1 MSTADLCLST
11 DPMELRGA
19 LISKQVHRRK
29 PRRWA
34 QEKLQV
40 TPLSHKKLVCQW
52 LEESPLPLTLTP
64 QEEKEIPLSIDTTLV
79 PRCTPN
85 SSLVADSNTKD
96 VTKSTTTSP
105 KANGAED
112 DGVDVAAGASDSEG
126 ILGETPARPVLE
138 QQRRTLE
145 KTTRQPSPVQPKW
158 MGRKTITRWKLR
170 FKLKTDRE

>member
-1 MSTADLCLST
+1 MSVNG
-11 DPMELRGA
+11 PYVIWGGA
-19 LISKQVHRRK
+19 LKASAPEKAK
-29 PRRWA
+29 TLGPGEA
-34 QEKLQV
+34 SSDSTEPQETCMSV
-40 TPLSHKKLVCQW
+40 TKW

-64 QEEKEIPLSIDTTLV
+64 PEEKEIPLSIDTTLV
-79 PRCTPN
+79 PRCAPN
-85 SSLVADSNTKD
+85 SNLVADSNTKD

>member
-1 MSTADLCLST
+1 M
-11 DPMELRGA
+11 
-19 LISKQVHRRK
+19 HRRK

-105 KANGAED
+105 KANGAEE
-112 DGVDVAAGASDSEG
+112 DGVDVAAGASDSGNFGRNPCPASGEG
-126 ILGETPARPVLE
+126 HWRRRQGNQAQYSQSGWGGRPPQGGSCGLN
-138 QQRRTLE
+138 
-145 KTTRQPSPVQPKW
+145 
-158 MGRKTITRWKLR
+158 
-170 FKLKTDRE
+170 